1 MDDLITGWAQSTH
14 RNTRRMVEFIG
25 AIWNES
31 AFALRHPRR
40 FRRRDMM
47 YYLDL
52 CGRKSLPIV
61 LLICFLMGMILALQA
76 ALQMRKFGTEIFV
89 ADLVGFS
96 LLKELGPLMVAM
108 IATGRAGSAFAAE
121 IGTMKVDEEVSAL
134 TTMGISPVRFLV
146 LPKLLAMMIALPLLT
161 VFGDVAGL
169 IGGMSVGT
177 TWLDIPMQAYWDR
190 SMSVLSPLNL
200 MMGLLKSWVFAVL
213 VTFAGCWRGFEAEPD
228 AQGVG
233 RGATD
238 AVVVSILLIVVS
250 DMVMTMFFALFG
262 Y

>member
-1 MDDLITGWAQSTH
+1 MVDLIGGIFRET
-14 RNTRRMVEFIG
+14 VCV
-25 AIWNES
+25 
-31 AFALRHPRR
+31 LRHPQLLRMKDVR
-40 FRRRDMM
+40 

-52 CGRKSLPIV
+52 CGRGSLPIV

-96 LLKELGPLMVAM
+96 IVKELGPLMVAM

-134 TTMGISPVRFLV
+134 ATMGVNPVRFLV
-146 LPKLLAMMIALPLLT
+146 VPKIAAMLLAMPLLT

-169 IGGMSVGT
+169 AGGLFIGVS
-177 TWLDIPMQAYWDR
+177 WLEIPASAYWTR
-190 SMSVLSPLNL
+190 TITVLSP
-200 MMGLLKSWVFAVL
+200 MTMLLGISKSLVFSVL
-213 VTFAGCWRGFEAEPD
+213 VTFAGCWRGFEASPD

-233 RGATD
+233 RGATG
-238 AVVVSILLIVVS
+238 AVVVSILLVVVG
-250 DMVMTMFFALFG
+250 DMMLTMFFAIFG
-262 Y
+262 F

>member
-1 MDDLITGWAQSTH
+1 MDDMIAGWAESAH
-14 RNTRRMVEFIG
+14 RNTRRTVEFIG

-31 AFALRHPRR
+31 AYALRHPGR
-40 FRRRDMM
+40 FRRQDMI

-169 IGGMSVGT
+169 IGGLSVGT
-177 TWLDIPMQAYWDR
+177 TWLDIPMQAYWNR
-190 SMSVLSPLNL
+190 SMAVLSPINL
-200 MMGLLKSWVFAVL
+200 VMGMFKSWVFAVL
-213 VTFAGCWRGFEAEPD
+213 VTFAGCWRGFEAEPN

-233 RGATD
+233 RCATD
-238 AVVVSILLIVVS
+238 AVVVSILLIVVG
-250 DMVMTMFFALFG
+250 DMLMTMVFAMFG